1 MKKYFHIVFFA
12 VFIFSVMG
20 FRGCGVLT
28 EFIESLFIYHAT
40 GEFSLRN
47 ASGEN
52 EIYSIAVGDGGA
64 IYTRAGRPPAAW
76 VESQSGVTQ
85 RLNFVRVYSNPDSL
99 IAYAVGEGGTVL
111 LSRDKGFTWENRS
124 IPSLSANLY
133 GVDFFSFGANGTDIV
148 VCGDGGVVYKATS
161 SGGTFNWEQ
170 INTPTTERLNT
181 IGTITSDLYIAAGE
195 NGKIFKT
202 NDAGQTWQD
211 VGISDPNAD
220 FNRLFLGVLVEEYG
234 YGWIAGDNGKIYMTT
249 DYGYSWSPRTS
260 GTSENL
266 YDITFKNPLEGVVA
280 GANGVVRYTS
290 DGGFT
295 WHEDTYF
302 SGLTTRDIVSI
313 SGVDENTASAITVN
327 DYNGDSQGADTTF
340 FLAVSS
346 EPFVGVD
353 DDENITPTEFS
364 LEQNYPNPFNPS
376 TKIKYT
382 IPSVIASETKQSQM
396 VTLKVYDVLG
406 NEVATL
412 VNEEKP
418 EGVYEVEFNAEGL
431 SSGIYLYRIHAG
443 SFIQTMKMI
452 LLK

>member
-1 MKKYFHIVFFA
+1 MKKYFHIVLFA
-12 VFIFSVMG
+12 AFVLSALG
-20 FRGCGVLT
+20 FRGCGVLAD
-28 EFIESLFIYHAT
+28 FIESLFYYHAT
-40 GEFSLRN
+40 GQFTLQE

-52 EIYSIAVGDGGA
+52 EIYSIAVGEGGA
-64 IYTRAGRPPAAW
+64 IYTRAGRPPATW
-76 VESQSGVTQ
+76 VESQSGITQ

-99 IAYAVGEGGTVL
+99 IAYAVGDGGTVL
-111 LSRDKGFTWENRS
+111 LSRDKGFTWEDRS

-133 GVDFFSFGANGTDIV
+133 GVDFFSFGANGTDVV

-195 NGKIFKT
+195 NGTIFKT
-202 NDAGQTWQD
+202 NDGGQTWQD
-211 VGISDPNAD
+211 VGIPDPDAD
-220 FNRLFLGVLVEEYG
+220 FNRLFLGVSVELYG
-234 YGWIAGDNGKIYMTT
+234 HGWIVGDNGKIYMTT
-249 DYGYSWSPRTS
+249 DYGNTWLPRES

-280 GANGVVRYTS
+280 GANGVVRYTT
-290 DGGFT
+290 DGGLT
-295 WHEDTYF
+295 WHEDTYL

-313 SGVDENTASAITVN
+313 SGVDENTASAITVS

-353 DDENITPTEFS
+353 DDENIAPTEFS

-376 TKIKYT
+376 TSIQDA
-382 IPSVIASETKQSQM
+382 ISSRQFI
-396 VTLKVYDVLG
+396 TLKVYDVLG

-418 EGVYEVEFNAEGL
+418 AGVYEVEFSAESATGRL
-431 SSGIYLYRIHAG
+431 TSGVYFYKLNAG
-443 SFIQTMKMI
+443 SFTETKKLVLMK
-452 LLK
+452 